1 MKTVLIL
8 LFLVETNGEYA
19 EGVVFATHMSLED
32 PNPVVQQF
40 KEAYEAMFGN
50 PPENAFAALG
60 YDTLKVLAKAI
71 EIAAQMIL
79 RVSQEGL
86 SQIKDFQGYR
96 VLFLTRKAVR
106 YLINR

>member
-8 LFLVETNGEYA
+8 SLVETGGEYA

-71 EIAAQMIL
+71 EIAGTDDPKSIP
-79 RVSQEGL
+79 EGL
-86 SQIKDFQGYR
+86 SQIKDFQGVS
-96 VLFLTRKAVR
+96 VLFLTRKASDT
-106 YLINR
+106 